1 MRFVFCV
8 VGIASTCALPCLIR
22 PGLGQTIERGS
33 GLFSD
38 DAANPLRDYWH
49 VIVPYCSS
57 DTWAGTGFS
66 QDTGYREYRTR
77 FCWD

>member
-1 MRFVFCV
+1 MSDLFSSR
-8 VGIASTCALPCLIR
+8 
-22 PGLGQTIERGS
+22 LGQTIERGS

-38 DAANPLRDYWH
+38 VAANPLRDYWH

-66 QDTGYREYRTR
+66 QDTGYREGMADALLLKLLR
-77 FCWD
+77 FRF